1 MVSAGAVGH
10 LKVSGA
16 VSAAEQEG
24 DVGHHGPGHRADAA
38 HTPGS
43 VLKCLSPVM
52 MGSPDVWSLVGHL
65 VIGGGHQAVE
75 QGPQGAGVASL
86 LWAAPRTA
94 ATSPAV

>member
-43 VLKCLSPVM
+43 VLKCLTVM
-52 MGSPDVWSLVGHL
+52 MESPGHLSLVTL
-65 VIGGGHQAVE
+65 
-75 QGPQGAGVASL
+75 S
-86 LWAAPRTA
+86 
-94 ATSPAV
+94 